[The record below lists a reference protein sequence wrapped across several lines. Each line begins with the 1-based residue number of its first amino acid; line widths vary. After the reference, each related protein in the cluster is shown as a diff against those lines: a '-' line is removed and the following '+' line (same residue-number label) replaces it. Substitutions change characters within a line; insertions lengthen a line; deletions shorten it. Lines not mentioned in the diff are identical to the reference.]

1 MNFPLSYIKGKN
13 LYFAFFPHSAA
24 LLPEMC
30 VCTLGHS
37 VVSDCLRPYGLLP
50 TRLLCPSFIQFTRN
64 DSNLFPFITDDYSIV
79 YMYHNMFI
87 HSLTDIYVSS
97 MS

>member
-37 VVSDCLRPYGLLP
+37 VVSDCLRPYGLCSPPGSCVHGIFQSRIRHWVAISYSRRSSCSEMLVFKE
-50 TRLLCPSFIQFTRN
+50 RGKK
-64 DSNLFPFITDDYSIV
+64 ITS
-79 YMYHNMFI
+79 
-87 HSLTDIYVSS
+87 T
-97 MS
+97 